1 VTPGGD
7 TEPARG
13 EAPAARGE
21 SARGARGGP
30 APGARGESARERA
43 AVSRFVESFASAFV
57 DAGVPRMPSRV
68 FAAILAS
75 DAGRLTAAE
84 LSEQLRISPA
94 AVSGAV
100 RYLAQVDL
108 VVRAREPGSRRD
120 VYAVRDD
127 AWYEAIVRRE
137 RLLDVWARAA
147 REGVDALGRDTPAG
161 ARLAETLAFFE
172 FLKAEMPALLERW
185 RASRPQR

>member
-1 VTPGGD
+1 VT
-7 TEPARG
+7 ARKDAVARVDAALARHRSRG
-13 EAPAARGE
+13 AARD
-21 SARGARGGP
+21 P
-30 APGARGESARERA
+30 V
-43 AVSRFVESFASAFV
+43 AVARFVETFASAFV

-84 LSEQLRISPA
+84 LSEQLQASPA
-94 AVSGAV
+94 AISGAV

-108 VVRAREPGSRRD
+108 IVRSREPGTRRD

-137 RLLDVWARAA
+137 RLLDIWARAA
-147 REGVDALGRDTPAG
+147 REGVDALGADTPAG
-161 ARLAETLAFFE
+161 ARLAETQAFFE
-172 FLKAEMPALLERW
+172 FLQEEMPALLERW
-185 RASRPQR
+185 RARPRR